1 MRSWTET
8 FSPKLSQLAPKLS
21 QLSPTITNMIRMDH
35 THVLTTFHQYEIDS
49 SPQTKQALVNTACL
63 ALEIHAQLEEEIFYP
78 AMRSL
83 ASDKAVL
90 EKSVPEHNEMRR
102 LIGKLRGMEPTDAGY
117 DETFMELMRDVLH
130 HVADEET
137 TLLPHAERAL
147 GDRLSELGAQ
157 MTKRRLQLAA
167 PRAGEIAMN
176 TVRGF
181 PTTSVLVAAG
191 AVLAG
196 TYLARRS
203 SARHA

>member
-1 MRSWTET
+1 MKSFTEAI
-8 FSPKLSQLAPKLS
+8 SPS
-21 QLSPTITNMIRMDH
+21 ITNMIRMDH
-35 THVLTTFHQYEIDS
+35 THVLATFHQYEIGS

-78 AMRSL
+78 AMREF
-83 ASDKAVL
+83 AADTKIVDKN
-90 EKSVPEHNEMRR
+90 VPEHSEMRR
-102 LIGKLRGMEPTDAGY
+102 LIAQLRSMEPTDVKY
-117 DETFMELMRDVLH
+117 DQTFMELMRDVLH

-137 TLLPHAERAL
+137 TLLPDAERL
-147 GDRLSELGAQ
+147 LSDRLGELGAQ

-181 PTTSVLVAAG
+181 PTSSVLVAAG

-196 TYLARRS
+196 TYFAKRAFERRT
-203 SARHA
+203 